1 MNRLL
6 ALLLT
11 CAGLALAG
19 CNTIAGASKDLEAGG
34 GAVQDLARDA
44 QNKM

>member
-6 ALLLT
+6 ALLL
-11 CAGLALAG
+11 CASLALAG
-19 CNTIAGASKDLEAGG
+19 CNTIAGAGKDLEAGG